1 MTDLYNRALNS
12 HERYVTIS
20 GKLQDIQKSIQ
31 EIVVNIEDFS
41 MENKI
46 PSTLKLLIEQ
56 QFVSKIIGV
65 GIIKFIIGGNMIKEI
80 SNISGGAQVKIKSNK
95 EKEREMNETVTN
107 ISGKMEAKIKAA
119 NIIIEKIM
127 TFKYTLKVSNS

>member
-1 MTDLYNRALNS
+1 
-12 HERYVTIS
+12 
-20 GKLQDIQKSIQ
+20 
-31 EIVVNIEDFS
+31 

-127 TFKYTLKVSNS
+127 AFKYTLKVFNS